1 MIQDMIKMDERLEII
16 MKDKPLKLTSI
27 KRLFV
32 IINIS
37 QTNTEKYLQLIE
49 RMIPQEVEITV
60 TEVDLAIG
68 VFQVQGIR
76 TLLHRHHH
84 HQDQGV
90 HHRHLH
96 HHRPLRH
103 LIPKPCE
110 KHNG

>member
-1 MIQDMIKMDERLEII
+1 MIQNMIKVDERLEII

-37 QTNTEKYLQLIE
+37 QTNTKKYLQLME
-49 RMIPQEVEITV
+49 RMIPLETAV
-60 TEVDLAIG
+60 TEIDLPLAMG

-84 HQDQGV
+84 H
-90 HHRHLH
+90 HRHLH

-103 LIPKPCE
+103 LIPKQLCE